1 MSRNQSLPQNIN
13 KLGKTFMIRLA
24 SDFFQI
30 LSTVNTVTAC
40 HLKHCNFDSILTNMT
55 QINVITVSLKL
66 AT

>member
-1 MSRNQSLPQNIN
+1 
-13 KLGKTFMIRLA
+13 MIRLA
-24 SDFFQI
+24 SNFFQI
-30 LSTVNTVTAC
+30 SSTANTVTAC